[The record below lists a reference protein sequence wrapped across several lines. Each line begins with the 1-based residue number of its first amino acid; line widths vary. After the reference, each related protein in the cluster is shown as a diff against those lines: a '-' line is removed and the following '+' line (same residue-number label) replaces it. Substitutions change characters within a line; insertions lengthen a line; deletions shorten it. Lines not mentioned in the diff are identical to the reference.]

1 MPTPNA
7 NGAGTK
13 QNSDQNS
20 DGVIIGQT
28 ASDEVGFH
36 GAKSIQHK
44 TIPLNGA
51 VQSFGGS
58 NVDDTTIFNGGLT
71 GATGGGFYTI
81 QSLVRAL
88 KDHGILALDGGT
100 SQA

>member
-1 MPTPNA
+1 MTNP

-20 DGVIIGQT
+20 DGATLGQS

-36 GAKSIQHK
+36 GAKSTQHT

-51 VQSFGGS
+51 IQSFGGS

-71 GATGGGFYTI
+71 
-81 QSLVRAL
+81 
-88 KDHGILALDGGT
+88 IL
-100 SQA
+100 